1 VIGMIAYAMWCAF
14 CWRLRG
20 GMISQITLQRFGY
33 ALSTGETRMAC
44 AFLMALPFAIFNPRL
59 LSVAPAAF
67 AAMTLGYFDK
77 SMGLEEPGRDHAF
90 LALWG
95 VAVAAIML
103 VPIAALHHDPLRLA
117 PAALGALVSAAYAA
131 SKAIGGRWTDRAE
144 WFAGA
149 IFGTAISLAA
159 YG

>member
-1 VIGMIAYAMWCAF
+1 MTILVAYAAWCAL

-20 GMISQITLQRFGY
+20 GLISNITRRF
-33 ALSTGETRMAC
+33 ARTLSTGETRAAC
-44 AFLMALPFAIFNPRL
+44 ALLMALPLSIFDPWML
-59 LSVAPAAF
+59 ATIPGFF
-67 AAMTLGYFDK
+67 AAMTLGYFDR
-77 SMGLEEPGRDHAF
+77 SMGLEQPGRDHAW
-90 LALWG
+90 LAAWG

-131 SKAIGGRWTDRAE
+131 SKVIGGRWTDRAE
-144 WFAGA
+144 WFAGT

>member
-1 VIGMIAYAMWCAF
+1 MIGLAAYSAWCAF

-33 ALSTGETRMAC
+33 ALSTGETRVAC
-44 AFLMALPFAIFNPRL
+44 SILMSLPLAIFNPWL

-67 AAMTLGYFDK
+67 VAMTLGYFDK

-95 VAVAAIML
+95 VVVASIML
-103 VPIAALHHDPLRLA
+103 VPVAVLHRSPLMLALSA
-117 PAALGALVSAAYAA
+117 PGLLVAAAYDLN
-131 SKAIGGRWTDRAE
+131 KRFGGRWTERAE
-144 WFAGA
+144 WMAGA
-149 IFGTAISLAA
+149 IFGGILWAA
-159 YG
+159 AS

>member
-1 VIGMIAYAMWCAF
+1 MIGWLLYAAWCAF

-44 AFLMALPFAIFNPRL
+44 AFLMALPLAIFNPWL

-95 VAVAAIML
+95 VAVVAIML
-103 VPIAALHHDPLRLA
+103 VPIAILHRSPLMLALSA
-117 PAALGALVSAAYAA
+117 PGLLVAAAYDIN
-131 SKAIGGRWTDRAE
+131 KRFGGRWTERAE
-144 WFAGA
+144 WIAGA
-149 IFGTAISLAA
+149 IFGGILWAA
-159 YG
+159 AS